1 MTAYTKTLELINAY
15 RYCCPQEYLADQM
28 HMSVQYILIYFY
40 LVTLFTFRVKR
51 FETVEMIFDVLS
63 LTSLK

>member
-15 RYCCPQEYLADQM
+15 RYFRLQEYLTDQM
-28 HMSVQYILIYFY
+28 HMYVQYILIYFY